1 MLSVFEGFT
10 KAGRWIPYPTS
21 IASKRKNIVA
31 KSVRIKD
38 KSDDISKLFKKYI
51 KTSGENLKLGRKIRR
66 KVPKVSYP
74 KRFY

>member
-1 MLSVFEGFT
+1 MISVFEGFT
-10 KAGRWIPYPTS
+10 KGGRWIPYPTS

-31 KSVRIKD
+31 KSVRMKNKTD
-38 KSDDISKLFKKYI
+38 EISKLFKKYVKI
-51 KTSGENLKLGRKIRR
+51 SGSKLKLGRKIRR